1 MGVEIQYMGSSDA
14 AKCLRQDHIGTTVNN
29 TIGLKRTFVRRHGAP
44 YKIVA
49 YFSDF
54 NAQVRNDRALIHWAI
69 NHF

>member
-1 MGVEIQYMGSSDA
+1 
-14 AKCLRQDHIGTTVNN
+14 VNN